1 MTTTATDI
9 QQLVYLH
16 WLDTIELPLAVPLYT
31 AEAAS
36 NLALPYAVAEFV
48 GRTVPL
54 GAGRWMCEHDV
65 RITVYAASERT
76 IESVFVACGLRSIV
90 PAGFHRTDIG
100 DTSIRATSRIAEA
113 GLPRAEP
120 DPPLGG
126 GKAFSRV
133 ITLAVR
139 TGAKG

>member
-1 MTTTATDI
+1 MSTTATDI
-9 QQLVYLH
+9 QQLVYRH
-16 WLDTIELPLAVPLYT
+16 WLDTIELPLGVPLFT

-36 NLALPYAVAEFV
+36 NLALPYAVAEYV

-54 GAGRWMCEHDV
+54 GKGRWMGDHDV

-76 IESVFVACGLRSIV
+76 IESVFVGCGLRAIV
-90 PAGFHRTDIG
+90 PTGFHRTEIG
-100 DTSIRATSRIAEA
+100 DTTIKATSRISEA
-113 GLPRAEP
+113 GLPRSEP
-120 DPPLGG
+120 DSPLGG

-139 TGAKG
+139 TGTKD

>member
-1 MTTTATDI
+1 MPTTATDI
-9 QQLVYLH
+9 QQLVYRH
-16 WLDTIELPLAVPLYT
+16 WLDTIELPLGVPLYT

-36 NLALPYAVAEFV
+36 NLSLPYAVAEYV
-48 GRTVPL
+48 GRTVPI
-54 GAGRWMCEHDV
+54 GRGRWMAESDA

-76 IESVFVACGLRSIV
+76 IEAVFVACGLRSIV
-90 PAGFHRTDIG
+90 PTGFHRTDIG
-100 DTSIRATSRIAEA
+100 DTSIKATSRISEA

-126 GKAFSRV
+126 GRAFSRV

-139 TGAKG
+139 TGTKD

>member
-1 MTTTATDI
+1 MATDL
-9 QQLVYLH
+9 QQLVYRH
-16 WLDTIELPLAVPLYT
+16 WQANIEAAFGVPLYT

-54 GAGRWMCEHDV
+54 GANRWMSENDV
-65 RITVYAASERT
+65 RITVYAANERT
-76 IESVFVACGLRSIV
+76 IESVFTACGHRSIV
-90 PAGFHRTDIG
+90 PLGFHRVDIG
-100 DTSIRATSRIAEA
+100 DGTIKATSQIAEA

-126 GKAFSRV
+126 GRAFSRV
-133 ITLAVR
+133 LTLAVR
-139 TGAKG
+139 TGVKG

>member
-1 MTTTATDI
+1 MATDV
-9 QQLVYLH
+9 QQLVYRH
-16 WLDTIELPLAVPLYT
+16 WQATIEAPFGVPMYT

-48 GRTVPL
+48 GRAVPL
-54 GAGRWMCEHDV
+54 GKGRWMSENDV
-65 RITVYAASERT
+65 RITVYAANERT
-76 IESVFVACGLRSIV
+76 IEAVFTACGLRSIV
-90 PAGFHRTDIG
+90 PTGFHRADIG
-100 DTSIRATSRIAEA
+100 DTTIKATSRISEA

-126 GKAFSRV
+126 GRAFSRV

>member
-1 MTTTATDI
+1 MAATDI
-9 QQLVYLH
+9 QQLVYRH
-16 WLDTIELPLAVPLYT
+16 WQAEIELAYGVPLYT

-36 NLALPYAVAEFV
+36 NLPLPYAVAEFV
-48 GRTVPL
+48 GRVTPL
-54 GAGRWMCEHDV
+54 GKSRWMGDHDV
-65 RITVYAASERT
+65 RITVYAANERT
-76 IESVFVACGLRSIV
+76 IEAVFVACGLRSIV
-90 PAGFHRTDIG
+90 PAGFHRIDIG
-100 DTSIRATSRIAEA
+100 DTTIRATSQIREA
-113 GLPRAEP
+113 GLPRSEP